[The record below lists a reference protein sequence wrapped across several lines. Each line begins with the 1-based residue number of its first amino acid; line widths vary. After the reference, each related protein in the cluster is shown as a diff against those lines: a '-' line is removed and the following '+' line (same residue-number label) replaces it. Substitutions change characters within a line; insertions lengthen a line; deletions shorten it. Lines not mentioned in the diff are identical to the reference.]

1 MPLDPQFRAI
11 LDTLE
16 TSGLVPLVRGD
27 AEQTRAHYRTLSL
40 SRRGPG
46 FVPEE
51 VASVADLRSPGGV
64 PVRVFEPASPG
75 GFTLIY
81 LHGGGWVVGDV
92 ETHDPLCRRVAN
104 RTGARVVSVEYRLA
118 PEHPFPAALDDA
130 EDVLHWLRSQYPGRP
145 VGVAGDSAGA
155 SLAAGLAIRARD
167 QRIPLAAQ
175 LLLYPATDPAMTS
188 ASIAENGE
196 GYFLTRHD
204 MAWFYQQYLPEGTD
218 GAVGAA
224 GADLTRADVAGVA
237 PAIVAT
243 AEFDPLRDEGAAYAA
258 RLRDA
263 GVPAEYVPGPG
274 LIHGFA
280 AFLGVVDAAE
290 ANLEKILASLG
301 HLMRSQATP

>member
-11 LDTLE
+11 LDTLGN
-16 TSGLVPLVRGD
+16 SGLVPLVRGD
-27 AEQTRAHYRTLSL
+27 AVQTRAHYRTLSL

-64 PVRVFEPASPG
+64 PVRIFEPASPG

-104 RTGARVVSVEYRLA
+104 QTGARVVSVGYRLA
-118 PEHPFPAALDDA
+118 PEHPFPAGLDDA
-130 EDVLHWLRSQYPGRP
+130 EEVLRWLRAGEPGRP
-145 VGVAGDSAGA
+145 VGVAGD
-155 SLAAGLAIRARD
+155 
-167 QRIPLAAQ
+167 
-175 LLLYPATDPAMTS
+175 
-188 ASIAENGE
+188 
-196 GYFLTRHD
+196 
-204 MAWFYQQYLPEGTD
+204 
-218 GAVGAA
+218 
-224 GADLTRADVAGVA
+224 VAGVA
-237 PAIVAT
+237 TAIVAT

-258 RLRDA
+258 RLKDA
-263 GVPAEYVPGPG
+263 GVPVDYVPGPG

-290 ANLEKILASLG
+290 ANLEAILASLG
-301 HLMRSQATP
+301 RLMRSQAAST